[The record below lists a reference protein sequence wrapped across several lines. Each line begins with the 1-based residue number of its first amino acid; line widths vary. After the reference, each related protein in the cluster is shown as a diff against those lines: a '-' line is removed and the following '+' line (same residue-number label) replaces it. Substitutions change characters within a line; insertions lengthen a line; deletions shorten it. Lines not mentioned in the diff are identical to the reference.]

1 MVNKRYMQKYD
12 TCIGHEARMNKL
24 LLKKPPGIMS
34 DRSTSSV
41 CEQCENQPIK
51 GIEKKVG
58 RRRGTRD
65 SKKYKKVDGGVRR
78 TLSPAFRR
86 RIFGDGLRSMGSARV
101 GCQILYVDSMLRRS
115 GLGR

>member
-1 MVNKRYMQKYD
+1 MRKCD
-12 TCIGHEARMNKL
+12 TCVGHEARINKL

-34 DRSTSSV
+34 ARSTSSV
-41 CEQCENQPIK
+41 CEQSANQPIK
-51 GIEKKVG
+51 GIEIKVG

-78 TLSPAFRR
+78 TLSLVFRR

-101 GCQILYVDSMLRRS
+101 GCQMRYVDGMLRRS

>member
-1 MVNKRYMQKYD
+1 MRKYD
-12 TCIGHEARMNKL
+12 TCVGHEARINKL

-34 DRSTSSV
+34 ARSTSSV
-41 CEQCENQPIK
+41 CEQSANQPIK

-78 TLSPAFRR
+78 TLSPVFRR

-101 GCQILYVDSMLRRS
+101 GYPMHLADGTLHQS
-115 GLGR
+115 GLGQ

>member
-1 MVNKRYMQKYD
+1 MRKYD
-12 TCIGHEARMNKL
+12 TCVGHEARINKL

-34 DRSTSSV
+34 ARSTSSV
-41 CEQCENQPIK
+41 CKQSANQPIK

-78 TLSPAFRR
+78 TLSPVFRR

-101 GCQILYVDSMLRRS
+101 GCQMRYIDGMLRLS